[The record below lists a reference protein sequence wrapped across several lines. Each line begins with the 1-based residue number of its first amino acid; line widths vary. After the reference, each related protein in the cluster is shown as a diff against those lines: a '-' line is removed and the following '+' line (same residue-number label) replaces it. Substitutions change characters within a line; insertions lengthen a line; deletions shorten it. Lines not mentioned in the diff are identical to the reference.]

1 MLTRISGA
9 ASGIKDYL
17 ENGQKQ
23 GRENSRDELDERVI
37 LDGDLELTHT
47 LINGM
52 DKAGDRYLHIT
63 LAFKEDEINHE
74 TLKAITQD
82 FKAFA
87 FSAFNDDEYNFYA
100 EAHLPKIKS
109 YVHQKTGELVE
120 RKPHIHIV
128 IPKQNLLSGE
138 SLNPF
143 GFVDK
148 QVKYLEAFQELTN
161 AHYGLASPKDNK
173 RVLFTDDSELLSRYK
188 GDHFTGPG
196 KDVKNALLAEM
207 LNRDIARYDDFK
219 ALLAE
224 RGDIKI
230 RNPGKD
236 NEYLWFKGSD
246 GKGVNLRDAAFTRDF
261 IELPTRQK
269 QQRLA
274 SDSKYVSA
282 GEPREPSRKYQQAL
296 SEWHGQ
302 RAKEIKYVFLGKRRE
317 FDAYAKAAPEE
328 KKAILAERE
337 KRFYDTHKQEPQHGY
352 THADYVRDN
361 IRAVAHHLE
370 TAGRHSAAVKR
381 TDGDYD
387 QARRNVTDRR
397 NRGIGGTALETG
409 NRQTDI
415 RTDRGAK
422 TSRKTSVT
430 GQLSHDKKAT
440 TEQQKGNQEFADIKR
455 TLDAKRLL
463 NRLSHSHGVN
473 PEKYEIGK
481 GQDGGD
487 RIKAGTRNLN
497 VSDFLTKEL
506 NLDYRAAGQIL
517 RETYR
522 EQTGREPGANPKQ
535 QARAELWKEYQGE
548 RKAKAQERKT
558 EAQAKR
564 NAVTAR
570 RQGIKQ
576 DADRKLTAIR
586 TNRSLSPAERKAQS
600 SLIKMEKIQAETALR
615 EQAKADREQQ
625 AAARAD
631 EYKNGYKNWLAE
643 KAQGGNEAA
652 LAELR
657 RQQERQAKAPEP
669 DERAVSAGEQ
679 PPTGDREPIHRQA
692 DLGYRV
698 SRNGDVTYSRAGRE
712 ILADQGK
719 LLKVLETDKNTI
731 ETGLRLAQAKFG
743 KVLDVQGDAA
753 FKRQTALVA
762 AEKGINVQFTDKT
775 MNKLMEQHKAHLTA
789 LKANEAELRA
799 LARAEREKTATAAKP
814 QEITPKEKE
823 KAKPETAHT
832 APVRPAPTMEAKRQ
846 EAIAQAARIEGRE
859 LVERRP
865 GESTRHTGKV
875 LHVTETHV
883 VQAISRNEVIAHEL
897 GKLDRTPEIGAKP
910 TIQYIEGQQAKVTN
924 HKVKEQ
930 SRDYEGPSLG

>member
-37 LDGDLELTHT
+37 LDGDLELTNT

-109 YVHQKTGELVE
+109 YINQKTGELVE

-207 LNRDIARYDDFK
+207 LNRDITRYDDFK

-224 RGDIKI
+224 RGEIKI

-397 NRGIGGTALETG
+397 NRGIGGTALERSD
-409 NRQTDI
+409 RQANS
-415 RTDRGAK
+415 RADRGQKQK
-422 TSRKTSVT
+422 TGVT
-430 GQLSHDKKAT
+430 GQLRQEKRASI
-440 TEQQKGNQEFADIKR
+440 EQKPGNQEFAEIKR

-463 NRLSHSHGVN
+463 DRLSHSHGVN

-564 NAVTAR
+564 NAVTAL

-643 KAQGGNEAA
+643 KAQDGNEAA

-669 DERAVSAGEQ
+669 DERAVSAGE
-679 PPTGDREPIHRQA
+679 PKPTGDRDSIHRQP

-712 ILADQGK
+712 ILTDQGK
-719 LLKVLETDKNTI
+719 ALKVHQTDSNTI

-743 KVLDVQGDAA
+743 RVLDVQGDAE
-753 FKRQTALVA
+753 FKKRTALVA
-762 AEKGINVQFTDKT
+762 AEKGLNVEFTDKAMNET
-775 MNKLMEQHKAHLTA
+775 MKARKAQIAENKAR
-789 LKANEAELRA
+789 EAELRA
-799 LARAEREKTATAAKP
+799 LARAEMQKAKTPKAEKKQVT
-814 QEITPKEKE
+814 QKEKE
-823 KAKPETAHT
+823 REKPATEQ
-832 APVRPAPTMEAKRQ
+832 APQKPAPTMESQRQ
-846 EAIAQAARIEGRE
+846 EAIKEAAKLTGRE
-859 LVERRP
+859 LIERQP
-865 GESTRHTGKV
+865 GANTRHTGEI
-875 LHVTETHV
+875 LHVNDKYA
-883 VQAISRNEVIAHEL
+883 VQEIGRGEIIAH
-897 GKLDRTPEIGAKP
+897 KLDKLTERPEMGDRITVQYRQGQERAEV
-910 TIQYIEGQQAKVTN
+910 TIKDRN
-924 HKVKEQ
+924 
-930 SRDYEGPSLG
+930 GPEMGR